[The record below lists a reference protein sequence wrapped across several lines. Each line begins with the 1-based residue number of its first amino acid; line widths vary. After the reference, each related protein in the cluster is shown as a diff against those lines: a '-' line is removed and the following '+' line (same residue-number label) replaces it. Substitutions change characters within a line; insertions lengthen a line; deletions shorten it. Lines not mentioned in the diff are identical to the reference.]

1 MNNLFKSR
9 RTLFL
14 SSLAITGLAGFFTKS
29 ANAQTVQAGNVSS
42 TSMKAVFAISDADPK
57 KWWLTL
63 GNVKNAQNDLGNN
76 NVTLEI
82 VVYGPAIEMLLAKSE
97 VADKVAATV
106 ASGVKIVACENSMHG
121 AHFSHDDMISVVAYV
136 PSGVVELMKRQNEGY
151 AYIRS

>member
-14 SSLAITGLAGFFTKS
+14 SSLAITGLAGFFGKS
-29 ANAQTVQAGNVSS
+29 AKAQTPQAANV
-42 TSMKAVFAISDADPK
+42 TAKGIKAVFAISDADPK

-63 GNVKNAQNDLGNN
+63 GNVKNAQKEIGNDNA
-76 NVTLEI
+76 TLEI

-97 VADKVAATV
+97 VADKVSTTV

-121 AHFSHDDMISVVAYV
+121 AHFSHDDMISTIAYV